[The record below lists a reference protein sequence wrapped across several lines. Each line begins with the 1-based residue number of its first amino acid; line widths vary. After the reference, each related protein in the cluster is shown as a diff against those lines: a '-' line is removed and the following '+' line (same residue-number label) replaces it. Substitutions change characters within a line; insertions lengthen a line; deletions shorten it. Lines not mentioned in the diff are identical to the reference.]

1 MSRLEKL
8 LGPVGLSGLVRGP
21 AYRAIR
27 DPEWTFGQAGIR
39 SRNAL
44 RQLRNSQK
52 GAEGFIVG
60 TGPSLNNT
68 ALDKIDNRPSIGL
81 NRLFLGFQHFGFV
94 PDFLVCV
101 NLLMIEQSG
110 AAISQLPCTRI
121 ASWEGRRHLGQNVD
135 TIYLR
140 TTDSIAFS
148 QRLMDTVSTGATV
161 TYVAIQL
168 AHWLGW
174 RRVVLLG
181 VDHNYDLEHHEAGSS
196 PHQKVTRTQADR
208 NHFHEDYMPAGK
220 SWQLPDL
227 VQSEMAYREA
237 RRAFEAEGREIV
249 DATVGG
255 KLRVF
260 PRCEEN
266 FARPKATVKTGQLGS
281 G

>member
-1 MSRLEKL
+1 MSRLEKIL
-8 LGPVGLSGLVRGP
+8 NPLGLSGLVHGP
-21 AYRAIR
+21 TYRAIR
-27 DPEWTFGQAGIR
+27 DPAWTFGQAGIS

-44 RQLRNSQK
+44 RRLRNSQL
-52 GAEGFIVG
+52 GVEGLIVG

-68 ALDKIDNRPSIGL
+68 ALDKIANRPSIGL

-110 AAISQLPCTRI
+110 ADISQLPCTKV
-121 ASWEGRRHLGQNVD
+121 ASWSGRRHLGQNPD

-148 QRLMDTVSTGATV
+148 RRIMDTVSTGATV
-161 TYVAIQL
+161 TYVAMQL
-168 AHWLGW
+168 AYWLGW
-174 RRVVLLG
+174 QRVVLLG
-181 VDHNYDLEHHEAGSS
+181 IDHNYDLEHHEVQSS
-196 PHQKVTRTQADR
+196 PHQEATRTASDR
-208 NHFHEDYMPAGK
+208 NHFHEGYMPAGK

-227 VQSEMAYREA
+227 TQSEMAYREA
-237 RRAFEAEGREIV
+237 RRAFEANGREIL

-260 PRCEEN
+260 PRSQED
-266 FARPKATVKTGQLGS
+266 FTRVKATIKTGQVDS
-281 G
+281 A